1 MSAEH
6 ETDGLAIFPREIA
19 ASIFRRRYWLI
30 PPVLLGLLIATAAV
44 LLHQPEYRSSATLL
58 IDSQQIPTS
67 IVAAPLASVANE
79 RIAKIRQ
86 QVLSRERLSQL
97 VKTNNLFP
105 DARAGMPADDLLN
118 LVRNAISVELVG
130 ANEGQAGRTGGSTI
144 AFTVSFTYSDPVK
157 AHAVTQQLTQMFMRE
172 DKRFRTEQATGTA
185 TFLER
190 RANEL
195 RRQLAALE
203 DERRGVEAR
212 YAGALPDQAAL
223 SAQSGAA
230 LRAEVSR
237 IDAESQGLSQQS
249 SLLAA
254 QADGETRAPPGVE
267 ALRRAEERLN
277 QLSSTYADNY
287 PEVIAARAAVERQ
300 RASLAQAQETGG
312 QGFIQREIAASHARG
327 QMLNARRGELVQA
340 ISQLDLR
347 IAQAPQAAYELN
359 MIEREYDNIRR
370 QYESLR
376 EKQLDAQVAVNLQSE
391 DKGERFSVVDEPS
404 MPYSQLGARPAI
416 ILVAGIV
423 VGLAVGVAAILGYE
437 LFAGTIHGTGTLTR
451 LLDVP
456 VLGVVP
462 VANQPDPFDRL
473 AEWVRSRTEWVR
485 SRIKREE
492 AA

>member
-1 MSAEH
+1 MSAEQD
-6 ETDGLAIFPREIA
+6 TDGLAIFPREIV
-19 ASIFRRRYWLI
+19 ASIYRRRYWLI
-30 PPVLLGLLIATAAV
+30 PPVLLGLACAVAAI
-44 LLHQPEYRSSATLL
+44 LLHEPQYRSTATLL

-67 IVAAPLASVANE
+67 IVAAPLASIANE
-79 RIAKIRQ
+79 RIGKIRQ

-97 VKTNNLFP
+97 VKDNGLFAQGKVSAP
-105 DARAGMPADDLLN
+105 SDDILN
-118 LVRNAISVELVG
+118 LMRGAIDVELVG
-130 ANEGQAGRTGGSTI
+130 ANEGQNGRNAGSTI
-144 AFTVSFTYSDPVK
+144 AFTLSFTYSDPAK
-157 AHAVTQQLTQMFMRE
+157 AQGVTRQLTEIFLRE

-195 RRQLAALE
+195 RRQLTSLE
-203 DERRGVEAR
+203 DERREVEAR
-212 YAGALPDQAAL
+212 YAGALPDQAVL

-254 QADGETRAPPGVE
+254 RADEEARVPPGVE

-277 QLSSTYADNY
+277 QLSSIYADNF

-300 RASLAQAQETGG
+300 RASLSRAPETPANSML
-312 QGFIQREIAASHARG
+312 QREIVSSHARG
-327 QMLNARRGELVQA
+327 QMLNERRSELVQA
-340 ISQLDLR
+340 ISELDR
-347 IAQAPQAAYELN
+347 RTAQAPQAAYELN

-391 DKGERFSVVDEPS
+391 DKGERFSIVDEPS
-404 MPYSQLGARPAI
+404 MPSSQLGTRPFVIMLMGLFA
-416 ILVAGIV
+416 
-423 VGLAVGVAAILGYE
+423 GLAVGVAVILGHE
-437 LFAGTIHGTGTLTR
+437 LLVGTIHGADTLTR

-456 VLGVVP
+456 LFGVVP
-462 VANQPDPFDRL
+462 VANRTYPFARL
-473 AEWVRSRTEWVR
+473 TTWLRR
-485 SRIKREE
+485 REQLE
-492 AA
+492 

>member
-6 ETDGLAIFPREIA
+6 DTDGFGIYPREIV
-19 ASIFRRRYWLI
+19 ASIYRRRYWLI
-30 PPVLLGLLIATAAV
+30 PPTLLGLLIAVAAV
-44 LLHQPEYRSSATLL
+44 LLQQPQYRSSATLL
-58 IDSQQIPTS
+58 IESQQIPTT
-67 IVAAPLASVANE
+67 IVAAPLASIANE
-79 RIAKIRQ
+79 RIGKIRQ

-97 VKTNNLFP
+97 IKSNNLFP
-105 DARAGMPADDLLN
+105 GESAAMPAEDILN
-118 LVRNAISVELVG
+118 LARNAISVELVG
-130 ANEGQAGRTGGSTI
+130 ANEGQAGGGSGSTI
-144 AFTVSFTYSDPVK
+144 AFTVSFTYPDPLK
-157 AHAVTQQLTQMFMRE
+157 ARAVTQQLTQMFLSE
-172 DKRFRTEQATGTA
+172 DKRFRTEQTIGTA

-190 RANEL
+190 RADEL
-195 RRQLAALE
+195 RRQLTSLE
-203 DERRGVEAR
+203 AERRQVEAR

-254 QADGETRAPPGVE
+254 QAEGDTRSSPGVE

-300 RASLAQAQETGG
+300 RASLSHARETEGEG
-312 QGFIQREIAASHARG
+312 LIQHEIAASHART
-327 QMLNARRGELVQA
+327 QMLNARRSELVQA

-404 MPYSQLGARPAI
+404 MPYSPLGTRRSV
-416 ILVAGIV
+416 ILLAGLLA
-423 VGLAVGVAAILGYE
+423 GLATGVAAILAFE
-437 LFAGTIHGTGTLTR
+437 LLVGTIHGAGTLNKM
-451 LLDVP
+451 LDVP
-456 VLGVVP
+456 VFGVIP
-462 VANQPDPFDRL
+462 DAKLPDPVQRIT
-473 AEWVRSRTEWVR
+473 EWVRSRTR
-485 SRIKREE
+485 REGL
-492 AA
+492 A

>member
-1 MSAEH
+1 MSAED
-6 ETDGLAIFPREIA
+6 TDGLGIYPREIIA
-19 ASIFRRRYWLI
+19 AIYRRRYWLI

-44 LLHQPEYRSSATLL
+44 LLHQPQYRSSATLL

-97 VKTNNLFP
+97 MKANNLFP
-105 DARAGMPADDLLN
+105 DARANLPVDDALK
-118 LVRNAISVELVG
+118 LVREAIGVDLVG
-130 ANEGQAGRTGGSTI
+130 ANEGQTGNARGSTI
-144 AFTVSFTYSDPVK
+144 AFTVSFTYSNAAK
-157 AHAVTQQLTQMFMRE
+157 ARAVTQQLTQMFLRE

-185 TFLER
+185 AFLER

-195 RRQLAALE
+195 RRQLTALE
-203 DERRGVEAR
+203 DDRRGVEAR

-254 QADGETRAPPGVE
+254 QADGETRAPPGAE

-287 PEVIAARAAVERQ
+287 PEVVAARAAVERQ
-300 RASLAQAQETGG
+300 RASLAQSRETEGP
-312 QGFIQREIAASHARG
+312 GFIQREIASSHARS

-376 EKQLDAQVAVNLQSE
+376 EKQLDAQVAVTLQSE

-404 MPYSQLGARPAI
+404 MPYNQLGTRRSVM
-416 ILVAGIV
+416 LVAGLV
-423 VGLAVGVAAILGYE
+423 AGLAVGVAAILAYE
-437 LFAGTIHGTGTLTR
+437 LLSGTIHGTGTLTR
-451 LLDVP
+451 LLDLP
-456 VLGVVP
+456 VLGVIP
-462 VANQPDPFDRL
+462 VANQPDPFGRL
-473 AEWVRSRTEWVR
+473 ADWLRSRLQ
-485 SRIKREE
+485 REGPG
-492 AA
+492 